1 MIQSNLVLHRGA
13 REVDVEELDR
23 VSCPPPTETWFP
35 IKHSVVLDRV
45 CETMTGAGFGIEAMQ
60 LSLARDNQ
68 RFFGT
73 FRLKTKVSDEVSL
86 AVGIRNSTDKSFPI
100 GLCMGTR
107 CFVCDNLAFSS
118 EVVIAR
124 RHTRFGEVR
133 FNEAVSNAV
142 LGLHDYQIATQ
153 QRITQLQAWELQ
165 PLEADSLLLR
175 SFETGIVSSRLL
187 PAVIAAWRKPEHV
200 EFQPRTGWSL
210 LNAFTGVLKDRQ
222 KSSPQEAA
230 LQTIQLQRLLNPPP
244 DVIDVDSTAI
254 AG

>member
-23 VSCPPPTETWFP
+23 VPCPPPTETWFP
-35 IKHSVVLDRV
+35 VKHSVVLDRV
-45 CETMTGAGFGIEAMQ
+45 SETLTAAGFGIESMQ
-60 LSLARDNQ
+60 LSLARDDA

-73 FRLKTKVSDEVSL
+73 LTLKNRLNNDACL

-100 GLCMGTR
+100 GLVCGSR
-107 CFVCDNLAFSS
+107 VFVCDNLAFSS
-118 EVVIAR
+118 EIVIAR
-124 RHTRFGEVR
+124 RHTKFGADR

-142 LGLHDYQIATQ
+142 LGLHEYQVSAQ
-153 QRITQLQAWELQ
+153 QRIAQLQNWELSL
-165 PLEADSLLLR
+165 LEADSLLLK
-175 SFETGIVSSRLL
+175 SFETGIISSRML
-187 PAVIAAWRKPEHV
+187 PAVIAAWRNPDHI

-210 LNAFTGVLKDRQ
+210 LNAYTGVLKDRQ

-230 LQTIQLQRLLNPPP
+230 LQTIQLQRLLSPP
-244 DVIDVDSTAI
+244 DVIDVVSTPTI